1 MSRRRFYGFTLV
13 ELLISLSL
21 MIIVIGSLVIIFNAV
36 TKMMTTTEN
45 TMFVFQNA
53 RAGLNNLT
61 KDLKNTQDQ
70 REPFP
75 QEYPLTIS
83 NPRDDTSPQVLVKFL
98 STTSFMNSSND
109 SVEPEI
115 ITAEARI
122 IYYLEEVNNRWTLKR
137 HIVDALAKEDGEF
150 VPDPDPVNE
159 PYEHTLADDIV
170 CQFIAEENSIGNLRP
185 SFQIDYFFSD
195 PITGEIQVVR
205 PALPVAFT
213 NNINDPFTQFPF
225 AIRINVD
232 LTDARGRLTRT
243 FSKVVQLLVTE
254 D

>member
-1 MSRRRFYGFTLV
+1 MSKRRFYGFTLI

-36 TKMMTTTEN
+36 TKMMTATEN

-53 RAGLNNLT
+53 RAGLNNLA
-61 KDLKNTQDQ
+61 KDLKNTQDSDD
-70 REPFP
+70 
-75 QEYPLTIS
+75 YVLTIR
-83 NPRDDTSPQVLVKFL
+83 NPIDDTSPHVLLKFL
-98 STTSFMNSSND
+98 STTSFMNSSSD
-109 SVEPEI
+109 DVEPEI
-115 ITAEARI
+115 ITSEARI
-122 IYYLEEVNNRWTLKR
+122 IYYLEEINDRWTLKR
-137 HIVDALAKEDGEF
+137 HIVDAIAKDVNGLL

-170 CQFIAEENSIGNLRP
+170 CQYIAEEDSTGNIRP
-185 SFQIDYFFSD
+185 SIQIDYFFNDIS
-195 PITGEIQVVR
+195 TGEIQVVR

-213 NNINDPFTQFPF
+213 NEINDPFTKFPF
-225 AIRINVD
+225 AIRLNVD
-232 LTDARGRLTRT
+232 LTDSRGRLIRT